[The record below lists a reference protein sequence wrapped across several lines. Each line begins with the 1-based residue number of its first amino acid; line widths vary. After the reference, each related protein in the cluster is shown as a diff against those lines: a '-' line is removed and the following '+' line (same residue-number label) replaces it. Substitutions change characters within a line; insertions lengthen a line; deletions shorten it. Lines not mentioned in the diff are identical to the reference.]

1 MTESIRLTEYR
12 DERVR
17 LDDEDAEFV
26 LSQLAQR
33 ISIRREVRSEAHV
46 LNSGPFVG
54 VVVLP
59 SGRRLE
65 CYPKVPVRNLFTM
78 LAVAWKIESPFRDE
92 EVGADRLDELLDF
105 IVVYFAGL
113 VERRLDAGLYRTYVE
128 QEGNLAAVRGR
139 ISVAEDFRHNYILR
153 HRTWCRYAEFT
164 WDVPENQVIR
174 QVVHLVGG
182 WVRRPELRLRLR
194 RLDATLA
201 EVTPTNMPASA
212 IGRFTYH
219 RLNDD
224 YQPIHRLCRLFIE
237 GASLSEEA
245 GPFNFRAFLV
255 DMNRLFETF
264 ITEVLRE
271 SAPMGMDVRPQ
282 SQLFLGMEKKVEMR
296 PDLIVEAEGQTVLV
310 ADCKYKRLEPDQFRH
325 HDVYQLL
332 GYCTASDVTR
342 GLLIYPAHEVSV
354 RDEVH
359 IRNTLVSIQQTTID
373 LGGSG
378 EQLRQ
383 ACDKLAGEL
392 FSASGI

>member
-26 LSQLAQR
+26 LLQLVQR
-33 ISIRREVRSEAHV
+33 ISIRREVRSEACV

-65 CYPKVPVRNLFTM
+65 CYPKVPIRNLFQM
-78 LAVAWKIESPFRDE
+78 LAVAWKIDSPFRDE
-92 EVGADRLDELLDF
+92 EVGVDRLDELLDF
-105 IVVYFAGL
+105 IVVYFAEL
-113 VERRLDAGLYRTYVE
+113 VERRIDAGLYRTYVE

-139 ISVAEDFRHNYILR
+139 ISVAEDIRHNYILR
-153 HRTWCRYAEFT
+153 HRTWCRYADFT

-182 WVRRPELRLRLR
+182 WVGRPELRLRLR

-212 IGRFTYH
+212 IGRFAYH

-237 GASLSEEA
+237 GASLSEEE
-245 GPFNFRAFLV
+245 GTFDVRAFLV

-271 SAPMGMDVRPQ
+271 LAPTGMDVRPQ

-332 GYCTASDVTR
+332 AYCTASNVTR

-359 IRNTLVSIQQTTID
+359 IRNTSVSVQQTTIE

-383 ACDKLAGEL
+383 ACDTLAGEV
-392 FSASGI
+392 FSASGR